1 MENYPS
7 ADDAIRRRPTGG
19 PVTLT
24 ASVPVMT
31 MTTPYRPHLAPVE
44 PPDTMIMGS
53 MDTIMPGIGMLSRS
67 RVARARPRAAGSD
80 TGF

>member
-31 MTTPYRPHLAPVE
+31 MTTPYRPHLAPGWTPGYHDHGLHGHHHARDRHAVE
-44 PPDTMIMGS
+44 VSGCSSPAPCRG
-53 MDTIMPGIGMLSRS
+53 
-67 RVARARPRAAGSD
+67 
-80 TGF
+80 